1 MRSLR
6 PVSAQVFALLF
17 AISLFVAGCASAGNT
32 LAQELAWQRWEKCKH
47 FRTITLKEIKTDGQI
62 WVWAQYGP
70 DFSAWKE
77 CERKAGEEQARGVA
91 VSGPIV
97 SAVAV
102 APSAVPS
109 GPPTWKRGDEWAF
122 RWESP
127 VGRGTFVW
135 SVDREE
141 TIDGVPHYV
150 IKTGTRE
157 IFYRKPD
164 MATTRETVD
173 GLVVLSNPPP
183 PLRHVWPLQVGKTWE
198 QTVQEERPVARQTIE
213 RVDVVTVESEESVTV
228 PAGTFKELK
237 IVYRNK

>member
-62 WVWAQYGP
+62 WVWTQYGP

-97 SAVAV
+97 SAGAEG
-102 APSAVPS
+102 PRHDRS
-109 GPPTWKRGDEWAF
+109 GPHNWRRREAKTLPHV
-122 RWESP
+122 SP
-127 VGRGTFVW
+127 IGSSTF
-135 SVDREE
+135 S
-141 TIDGVPHYV
+141 
-150 IKTGTRE
+150 
-157 IFYRKPD
+157 
-164 MATTRETVD
+164 A
-173 GLVVLSNPPP
+173 
-183 PLRHVWPLQVGKTWE
+183 
-198 QTVQEERPVARQTIE
+198 
-213 RVDVVTVESEESVTV
+213 
-228 PAGTFKELK
+228 
-237 IVYRNK
+237 